1 MSDELSLEKRIRM
14 FYTGE
19 GIVGKSA
26 LELGLE
32 QLEPFDNLIEQ
43 YEEQGLFEPDLFRL
57 PVVITEALYKVM
69 DEYYHGFY
77 NELKKKGNKEMLGE
91 LIAYHHDV
99 VSTLTEEII
108 TRKKRYFEARG
119 KYFRR
124 KNETQT
130 MSMIRLRGCTSR
142 TGKCGRMSWVMEMM
156 SDKEYAYFKKDIEV
170 FIKEVMEKYHLDF
183 ETAKHSIEREIGL
196 YEMI

>member
-124 KNETQT
+124 KKRNPDDVYDTIE
-130 MSMIRLRGCTSR
+130 
-142 TGKCGRMSWVMEMM
+142 RMHKQDREMW
-156 SDKEYAYFKKDIEV
+156 KDIV
-170 FIKEVMEKYHLDF
+170 GDGDD
-183 ETAKHSIEREIGL
+183 ER
-196 YEMI
+196 